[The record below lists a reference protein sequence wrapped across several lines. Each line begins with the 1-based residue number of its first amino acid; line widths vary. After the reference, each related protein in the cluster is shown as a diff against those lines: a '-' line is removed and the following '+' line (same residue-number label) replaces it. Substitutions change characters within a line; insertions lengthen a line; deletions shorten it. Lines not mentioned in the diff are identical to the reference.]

1 MGNDQ
6 QNENAT
12 YKLGEN
18 NCKPYIWLKKKKLI
32 PKMSKKLTPCH
43 IFNL

>member
-18 NCKPYIWLKKKKLI
+18 NCKPYIWLKKKKVNTQNVQETNSMPYL
-32 PKMSKKLTPCH
+32 
-43 IFNL
+43 